1 LRIGSINPKKVFF
14 KAGSILI
21 SPKVNY
27 KRSYCKT
34 KDGKDQNTI
43 VDYVNTY
50 GLGAEE
56 GSSEWRDKKLEL
68 KVAGLFKQVIE
79 LSELPGAELHP
90 KDVLIRQKAEEAR
103 TRITERL
110 HDMRLKDP
118 ERFAD
123 IYSMLFSNFQGQIDD
138 EKKAFSEGAVPGTL
152 TPPWK
157 GGGLVWKSF
166 FDDHLED
173 ILGEGG
179 ASDAQDQ
186 IIYEDGS
193 SDFDNKIEQD
203 QNTEED
209 PEYPWLPATDPN
221 ERLEQLEDPKQWVE
235 QGKKKK
241 KMCIFCSPERAQFPL
256 EPMNV
261 NLLLRFMNPSG
272 FIKPRKKTGLCRT
285 MQSRV
290 ARTIKH
296 ARNIGVFS
304 YRKGVFTIED
314 PTRAVQTEYYA
325 RLKKE
330 RESLIYGSE
339 QEGGEFDM
347 ISELDKEGDQKEAER
362 E

>member
-1 LRIGSINPKKVFF
+1 VEKKDYIKVGSKFVYSN
-14 KAGSILI
+14 
-21 SPKVNY
+21 VNKNS
-27 KRSYCKT
+27 KRSYCK
-34 KDGKDQNTI
+34 KDGNDQNTI
-43 VDYVNTY
+43 VDYVNSY

-90 KDVLIRQKAEEAR
+90 KDVLIRQKAQEAR
-103 TRITERL
+103 GRLAERL

-118 ERFAD
+118 ERFSE
-123 IYSMLFSNFQGQIDD
+123 IYSLLFSNVQGQIDD
-138 EKKAFSEGAVPGTL
+138 EKKVFNEGAVPGTL

-157 GGGLVWKSF
+157 GGSLVWKAF

-179 ASDAQDQ
+179 NSDAQDQ
-186 IIYEDGS
+186 VVYEDGS
-193 SDFDNKIEQD
+193 SYFDNKTEQD
-203 QNTEED
+203 ANTEEN

-221 ERLEQLEDPKQWVE
+221 ERLEQLEDPKQWNE

-241 KMCIFCSPERAQFPL
+241 KECIFCSPERAQFPL

-339 QEGGEFDM
+339 HEGSEFEEMQVDD
-347 ISELDKEGDQKEAER
+347 EEEKKEAER